1 MAVTHSGLS
10 ALPDETRLAFFTDA
24 IAANDVLPFVKKYG
38 DFIPNVKADS
48 FKLRRLTSTVTI
60 SDGSTCVTDFNL
72 GNDSTLTDRTLTLK
86 KGFIGDEICPHDGFE
101 TYWTHQGM
109 TAGQH
114 YTGIGRFQAGIMTD
128 IAKRAGRAIGNEMWN
143 GGSNWITSGWIDQLY
158 AAIGIETGGSTTPTA
173 GGSAGT
179 DSEGAFNIVQ
189 TLVDAVMASV
199 DFGADAK
206 DGNVIVVMSPK
217 EKNFYYQN
225 YRTLFGDN
233 LITPSLQYLADGSP
247 APVYHPG
254 TRIEIVEQNF
264 LTGTGTIIITR
275 KGNFA
280 MAVDTE
286 KDYSTLKMGM
296 DDREELIWWKM
307 RFKGGVGIND
317 ISDNSL
323 LYWGPAS

>member
-10 ALPDETRLAFFTDA
+10 ALPDETRLTFFTDA

-38 DFIPNVKADS
+38 DFIQNVKADS
-48 FKLRRLTSTVTI
+48 FKLRRLSSTVTI
-60 SDGSTCVTDFNL
+60 ADGSTCVTDFNK
-72 GNDSTLTDRTLTLK
+72 GNDSTITDRTLTLA

-114 YTGIGRFQAGIMTD
+114 YKDIGRFQAGIMTD
-128 IAKRAGRAIGNEMWN
+128 IAKKAGRAIGNEMWN

-189 TLVDAVMASV
+189 LLVDTVMASA
-199 DFGADAK
+199 DFGSEAK
-206 DGNVIVVMSPK
+206 SGNVIVVMSPK
-217 EKNFYYQN
+217 EYNFYFQN
-225 YRTLFGDN
+225 YRKLFGDN
-233 LITPSLQYLADGSP
+233 LITPGLQYLADGSM

-254 TRIEIVEQNF
+254 TRIEIVQQTF
-264 LTGTGTIIITR
+264 LTGTGTIILTR

-280 MAVDTE
+280 MAVDMERDFSFLDMDMDQYRE
-286 KDYSTLKMGM
+286 KL
-296 DDREELIWWKM
+296 WWKM

-317 ISDNSL
+317 ISANSL
-323 LYWGPAS
+323 IYYGPAS